1 MKLDI
6 IKITKY
12 KYRYFLRIF
21 NKFVRLGN
29 SGINML
35 TVSHRFII
43 LLLCIALNSIE
54 SLVIAQNADS
64 SIFSKPLKINE
75 SVKTERAP
83 RLEQKGDTLIFNAIS
98 NENRPFSDK
107 FTHTAQENRELLTQN
122 MNNTFARNMTH
133 KFSGK
138 ITLNPT
144 KKHAFIIRPSLTIED
159 MYNGRDL
166 FSRYSYIYTDA
177 ADKFIGKRFLKN
189 KSLEVSI
196 GVNDL
201 LNNNILSYWHT
212 ISNSGISDGA
222 NIGIGRYFSLQCI

>member
-83 RLEQKGDTLIFNAIS
+83 RSEQKGDTLIFNATAYKVSDNADSERLIS
-98 NENRPFSDK
+98 KMPGINV
-107 FTHTAQENRELLTQN
+107 
-122 MNNTFARNMTH
+122 
-133 KFSGK
+133 
-138 ITLNPT
+138 
-144 KKHAFIIRPSLTIED
+144 
-159 MYNGRDL
+159 
-166 FSRYSYIYTDA
+166 TDGGVDA
-177 ADKFIGKRFLKN
+177 NGKRFLKN

-212 ISNSGISDGA
+212 ISNSA
-222 NIGIGRYFSLQCI
+222 